1 MKEGTKHTEETK
13 AKIAESM
20 EENEN
25 AEKYTEEVVVDLLKQ
40 MLDYASKP
48 IKGGYD
54 DEMVHLKKEL
64 LFKFGIYNEKW
75 FANMATK
82 FEGNET
88 VFNLLR
94 ACAHVCEINSYK
106 AATYGS
112 ANPMMVKMHLST
124 HYDWSDKTATE
135 TKDTTPK
142 TEAELDAE
150 IALYKKNNPEG

>member
-20 EENEN
+20 GGNEN

-48 IKGGYD
+48 IRGGYE
-54 DEMVHLKKEL
+54 DERVHLKKEL

-135 TKDTTPK
+135 TKEIKKLTPK
-142 TEAELDAE
+142 EVKEQ
-150 IALYKKNNPEG
+150 IAYYEKLKGKK